1 MLMNT
6 KEVSPVL
13 SDEDVFAISQ
23 IASDVLMLHRDHDLV
38 QKVTIMMGYSQ
49 LAAQSPQNPAYHH
62 ATLKAAADL
71 VEVMRRRKL
80 GNAELVARLERVLES
95 TVSHRPEFRN
105 GQPRN

>member
-62 ATLKAAADL
+62 ATLKAAPAL
-71 VEVMRRRKL
+71 VDVRRRSKL
-80 GNAELVARLERVLES
+80 VNATRLARPELVVEAIVGI
-95 TVSHRPEFRN
+95 RPHLLT
-105 GQPRN
+105 